1 MSDKLS
7 CLQIFQGV
15 LCKCEHVVL
24 IDIVLRVGALVGGTI
39 GILHGELAATVA
51 NAEESA
57 LEVGIAL
64 LSLPDIHLA
73 YPVNLAV
80 PSTKR
85 IDAVGLR
92 ELGVAG
98 FFLIANTRDER
109 GKVEEKAVVVFCPAR
124 PLEGDELGTAG

>member
-15 LCKCEHVVL
+15 LGECEHIVL

-39 GILHGELAATVA
+39 GVLHGELTATVA

-57 LEVGIAL
+57 QEVGIAL

-73 YPVNLAV
+73 YPINLAV
-80 PSTKR
+80 PITKR

-98 FFLIANTRDER
+98 FFLIADAGDER
-109 GKVEEKAVVVFCPAR
+109 GKVEEQTVVVFCPAWT
-124 PLEGDELGTAG
+124 LEGDELGTVS